1 MNRPLFLLAYVALI
15 CIGSFEA
22 SSQELITKSLF
33 EKQFEMTARLIVM
46 LKVDYKE
53 GTPEVG
59 AGFIFGHDKDRL
71 YIATANHVVQKEA
84 LLPVDI
90 WVTLKTMPGGKP
102 VKATLL
108 KNAKEEGLDLSVLSI
123 ENLAQ
128 QGINACAFPYDR
140 LGVTDELK
148 RGDTVFPV
156 GNPNGDSWAEPVEP
170 DRVSQIGEK
179 EIVFQSAL
187 ISGGNSGGPLIN
199 AKASLVGM
207 TTADQPPFGRAINM
221 GLIVSQV
228 QKWGYPVQL
237 SVFSLPELGIPA
249 LHIAAMNG
257 DTVELKKLLAQC
269 SYPDEVDM
277 HYVTALHLAAF
288 WGKLAACTLLIKAG
302 ASLDV
307 QDALGDSPL
316 HHAVDRPGNLESSKL
331 LIRAGAKI
339 NALNYEGLAP
349 LNKALVADSV
359 DYETVVFLIHSGANV
374 NLKDLEKNTPLH
386 YAAESGYTEIAQ
398 VLLKADADKEAVNK
412 AKRTPLLL
420 AVENQKT
427 AMVQLLISS
436 GANVKGR
443 AVLLTAASHP
453 ENREIIKILLKAGA
467 NANEKGEDGNT
478 PLHHAVFSGHNYQP
492 APLSEQLEAI
502 TILLKGGADVNAV
515 NDNGNTPL
523 SAARKLFTDPH
534 YGSDKN
540 KDDYLLRFKA
550 IESLLLQYGA
560 R

>member
-1 MNRPLFLLAYVALI
+1 MNRSLSLLIYASLI
-15 CIGSFEA
+15 GIGPYAA
-22 SSQELITKSLF
+22 SAQELITKSLF
-33 EKQFEMTARLIVM
+33 EKQFEITARLIVM

-71 YIATANHVVQKEA
+71 FIATANHVVQKGA
-84 LLPVDI
+84 MLPVDI

-108 KNAKEEGLDLSVLSI
+108 KNGKVENLDLAVLSI

-128 QGINACAFPYDR
+128 QGINVCAFPYDR

-170 DRVSQIGEK
+170 DRVSQVSEK

-187 ISGGNSGGPLIN
+187 ISGGNSGGPLID
-199 AKASLVGM
+199 ARASLVGM

-221 GLIVSQV
+221 NLILSRV

-237 SVFSLPELGIPA
+237 SVFSLPELDIPP

-257 DTVELKKLLAQC
+257 DTGEVKKLLASC
-269 SYPDEVDM
+269 NNPDDVDM

-288 WGKLAACTLLIKAG
+288 WGKLEACTLLIKAG
-302 ASLDV
+302 ASLDA
-307 QDALGDSPL
+307 QDALGDTPL
-316 HHAVDRPGNLESSKL
+316 HHAVDRSGNLESIKL
-331 LIRAGAKI
+331 LMSAGAQI
-339 NALNYEGLAP
+339 NALNYQGLAP
-349 LNKALVADSV
+349 LNKALLADSV
-359 DYETVVFLIHSGANV
+359 DYETVVYLIHSGANV

-386 YAAESGYTEIAQ
+386 YAAESGNTEIAK
-398 VLLKADADKEAVNK
+398 VLLKANADREAENK
-412 AKRTPLLL
+412 LKRTPLLL

-427 AMVQLLISS
+427 EMVRLLILS
-436 GANVKGR
+436 GANVNGR
-443 AVLLTAASHP
+443 GVLLTAASHP
-453 ENREIIKILLKAGA
+453 ENREIIKTVLKAGA
-467 NANEKGEDGNT
+467 DVNEKGEDGNT
-478 PLHHAVFSGHNYQP
+478 PLHHAVFSGHNYRP
-492 APLSEQLEAI
+492 ASLNEQLEDI
-502 TILLKGGADVNAV
+502 IMLLKGGAAVNAV
-515 NDNGNTPL
+515 NGNGNTPL

-534 YGSDKN
+534 YGSDKD
-540 KDDYLLRFKA
+540 KEDYLDRFKA
-550 IESLLLQYGA
+550 IERVLLQYGA